1 MYTATS
7 VATGPTQG
15 SKMRRLDRDV
25 RGEEN
30 VCLLSHRT
38 VPNEAGD
45 HRAARTPPWQRAVHV
60 HNHEFS
66 SAVSS
71 ESRARVRGLAWS
83 RTEYRIFNRHTHN
96 TQYTRYS
103 ISNIAQ

>member
-7 VATGPTQG
+7 VATGPAQG

-38 VPNEAGD
+38 VP
-45 HRAARTPPWQRAVHV
+45 T
-60 HNHEFS
+60 
-66 SAVSS
+66 
-71 ESRARVRGLAWS
+71 RGVGTFFVKTAK
-83 RTEYRIFNRHTHN
+83 IV
-96 TQYTRYS
+96 
-103 ISNIAQ
+103 

>member
-7 VATGPTQG
+7 VATGPAQG

-45 HRAARTPPWQRAVHV
+45 HRAARTPL
-60 HNHEFS
+60 
-66 SAVSS
+66 
-71 ESRARVRGLAWS
+71 GTLAGAHGVVG
-83 RTEYRIFNRHTHN
+83 HTPSLSP
-96 TQYTRYS
+96 YRYS
-103 ISNIAQ
+103 